1 MFQLQLAKHIA
12 GDEGGKREE
21 QDEES
26 QGEISFLC
34 GHGVTHFGR
43 SSVIHYSR
51 GAMQPG
57 LLHD

>member
-1 MFQLQLAKHIA
+1 MFQLQLAKHIT
-12 GDEGGKREE
+12 GDEKGKREE

-26 QGEISFLC
+26 QGEISFLR
-34 GHGVTHFGR
+34 GGGVTHLGK

-51 GAMQPG
+51 GAMLPG